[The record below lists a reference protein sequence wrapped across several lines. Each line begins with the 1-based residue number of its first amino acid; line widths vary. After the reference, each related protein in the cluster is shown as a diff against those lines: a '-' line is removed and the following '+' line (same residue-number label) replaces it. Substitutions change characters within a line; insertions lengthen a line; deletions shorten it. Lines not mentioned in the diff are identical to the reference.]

1 MVAKVKYTDKQ
12 ENEMREL
19 YEAAET
25 DDERSEVVDKLTAMY
40 AKSRRMIIAK
50 LSKMQVY
57 VTKSR
62 TSKVTGK
69 KPETKEQMVRRLETK
84 FRWAQGDFQ
93 GLEKAPKI
101 VLQKL
106 LEEYVSNSGVKNNDS

>member
-1 MVAKVKYTDKQ
+1 MVAKVKYTEEQ
-12 ENEMREL
+12 EAEMKEL
-19 YEAAET
+19 YEAAES
-25 DDERSEVVDKLTAMY
+25 DDERSAAVDTLASKY

-50 LSKMQVY
+50 LSKMDVY

-106 LEEYVSNSGVKNNDS
+106 LEEYKNDA